1 MDEVDEV
8 IYNNIGKNIKNKKN
22 INFEIELKI
31 L

>member
-8 IYNNIGKNIKNKKN
+8 IYHNIGKNIKNKKN